1 MAQRNSRH
9 TELSDSL
16 SETKSVPSAPSDRLT
31 TTSSDSHSQLSVA
44 TPSPLPVVSNQE
56 CAAISDSLKEIPKPP
71 ASLPAQ
77 KITVSTAVGPSPPRE
92 IPMHITDSKPVPST
106 VTSTGIPSAIET
118 QTINSNTEIPAT
130 ESKTKINS
138 ETSCKPK
145 MVTSTGTSPPPQSI
159 STQVW
164 LCNNLTPILVS
175 SSHTLYKFN
184 SFYYYYFFPSNFF
197 FAFDVINIGQYE
209 SCVLKV

>member
-44 TPSPLPVVSNQE
+44 TQSPLPVVSNQE
-56 CAAISDSLKEIPKPP
+56 RVAISNTLKAIPKPP
-71 ASLPAQ
+71 ASPSAQ

-92 IPMHITDSKPVPST
+92 IPMHITGSKPVQST
-106 VTSTGIPSAIET
+106 VTSTGIQSAIET
-118 QTINSNTEIPAT
+118 QTIHSNSEIPAT
-130 ESKTKINS
+130 ESKTKLNS
-138 ETSCKPK
+138 ESFSKPK

-164 LCNNLTPILVS
+164 LCNNLT
-175 SSHTLYKFN
+175 
-184 SFYYYYFFPSNFF
+184 
-197 FAFDVINIGQYE
+197 NI
-209 SCVLKV
+209 

>member
-31 TTSSDSHSQLSVA
+31 TASSDSHSQLSVA

-56 CAAISDSLKEIPKPP
+56 CVAISNTLTAIPKPP
-71 ASLPAQ
+71 ASPSAQ

-92 IPMHITDSKPVPST
+92 IPMHITGSKPVQSI
-106 VTSTGIPSAIET
+106 VTSTGIQSAIET
-118 QTINSNTEIPAT
+118 QTIHSNSEIPAT
-130 ESKTKINS
+130 ASRTKLNS
-138 ETSCKPK
+138 ERFSKPK

-164 LCNNLTPILVS
+164 LCNNLTTI
-175 SSHTLYKFN
+175 
-184 SFYYYYFFPSNFF
+184 
-197 FAFDVINIGQYE
+197 
-209 SCVLKV
+209 